1 MRAYALV
8 EASQGEDAAA
18 QANVAG
24 VEAAAHGWDDVRVL
38 VHFATSFVAAYAGQ
52 DGSAHIQA
60 MVDIAS
66 RIEDPALYALSL
78 AHTAAR
84 RVKSRQALDLTES
97 PMSLLVRAVALLD
110 GSSAPVVHRAAAM
123 IEVANVSHALG
134 LWELAAQQY
143 ELLAEA
149 FGEDHDP
156 RWSST
161 VHRQRRAVAFN
172 RLDLALDWASEE
184 AALGDW
190 AAAGAR
196 AAASLPAGLEAIDAG
211 WPPSWVS
218 QYRRH
223 LCLLAA
229 LAGSSGS
236 SQCHLDPQWDDAATA
251 TIIAVSAAIRAAR
264 NGQTVRAA
272 RLADGH
278 AERIDDEL
286 MPASTR
292 LLCMSI
298 AARQPGTPAV
308 ATAYSDEL
316 VMLRWNARIN
326 QMIGVRDA
334 IAVERRRREHEQLR
348 HQVLVDDLTGLANR
362 RGYQAYLT
370 GLLQPAIPAETDN
383 QDGYA
388 VMMIDVDHF
397 KGVNDTFG
405 HDIGDVVLAR
415 IAQVLASNVRPVDLA
430 ARLGG
435 DEFVVILADVGPDVP
450 EARARVILDAVRGHP
465 WEEVAAGLTV
475 SISIGVHTGG
485 RQELPALL
493 TDADRKL
500 YHAKNE
506 GRGRVAGHAAR

>member
-1 MRAYALV
+1 
-8 EASQGEDAAA
+8 
-18 QANVAG
+18 
-24 VEAAAHGWDDVRVL
+24 
-38 VHFATSFVAAYAGQ
+38 
-52 DGSAHIQA
+52 
-60 MVDIAS
+60 
-66 RIEDPALYALSL
+66 
-78 AHTAAR
+78 
-84 RVKSRQALDLTES
+84 
-97 PMSLLVRAVALLD
+97 VRAVGLLD
-110 GSSAPVVHRAAAM
+110 GSNAPVVHRAAAM

-134 LWELAAQQY
+134 LWELAAEQY
-143 ELLAEA
+143 DLLAEA
-149 FGEDHDP
+149 FSEDHDP
-156 RWSST
+156 RWDST

-172 RLDLALDWASEE
+172 RLDLALDWASEQ

-196 AAASLPAGLEAIDAG
+196 AAAHLPASLGAIDAG

-218 QYRRH
+218 HYRGH
-223 LCLLAA
+223 LLLLAA
-229 LAGSSGS
+229 LAGSSKI
-236 SQCHLDPQWDDAATA
+236 SQDDLGPQRDDAATA

-264 NGQTVRAA
+264 NGQTRHAA

-278 AERIDDEL
+278 AERISAEL

-298 AARQPGTPAV
+298 AARQPGTPA
-308 ATAYSDEL
+308 TAYSDEL
-316 VMLRWNARIN
+316 VILRWNARIN

-348 HQVLVDDLTGLANR
+348 HQILVDDLTGLANR

-370 GLLQPAIPAETDN
+370 SLLQPAVQEMTDD
-383 QDGYA
+383 QSGYA

-397 KGVNDTFG
+397 KGVNDSFG
-405 HDIGDVVLAR
+405 HDIGDIVLAR
-415 IAQVLASNVRPVDLA
+415 IAQVLALNVRPVDLA

-450 EARARVILDAVRGHP
+450 EARAQVILDAIRLHP

-475 SISIGVHTGG
+475 SISIGVHIGG
-485 RQELPALL
+485 RQELPTLL

-500 YHAKNE
+500 YHAKKE